1 MTAQRAEAPRN
12 PPQLEARELQIALA
26 TATAQAARGAR
37 RLRLTRADR
46 DDLRQDILVTLLER
60 LAQFDPARGAWS
72 TFMGVVARSVVA
84 DRVRA
89 SRQAM
94 ALACLSLDLDQ
105 FPAGVSVT
113 RQDRSDPVV
122 TLDLQRVAAELP
134 LQPQKL
140 LRLIVAVGDVAA
152 AQHADARSSTA
163 FYRALAD
170 LRCWLRASGMRPPA
184 GTPRQ
189 AHARRWEKS
198 PLVSVEK
205 EMPNHA

>member
-1 MTAQRAEAPRN
+1 MTAQRADTSQN
-12 PPQLEARELQIALA
+12 PPRLKTNELQVALA
-26 TATAQAARGAR
+26 TATAHAARGAR
-37 RLRLTRADR
+37 RLRLTREDR
-46 DDLRQDILVTLLER
+46 DDLRQDILVALLER

-84 DRVRA
+84 DRVRE

-105 FPAGVSVT
+105 FPEGVSVT
-113 RQDRSDPVV
+113 RQDRSDAVV

-134 LQPQKL
+134 QQPRKL
-140 LRLIVAVGDVAA
+140 LRLIVAMGDVAA
-152 AQHADARSSTA
+152 AQHADARSSTT

-189 AHARRWEKS
+189 THAKRWEKS
-198 PLVSVEK
+198 PFVSVEK